1 MVKTNTRSSEARDN
15 PRLPL
20 TDRIAVVTGAARGL
34 GRAIALRLARDGAAI
49 SAWDLNRDGVQETAA
64 MIAGAGG
71 KAIGIQCN
79 SSKADEIARGVAET
93 HAQLGKVSILV
104 NNAALSPFLKF
115 QDITEQI
122 WDDLM
127 AINLKGPFLCCQAV
141 IPDMLGTGWGR
152 IINISS
158 SSAQTG
164 SAHQTHY
171 AASKAGVI
179 GFTKSLAM
187 EFAGSGITVNN
198 VPPGFVNTEGLQEA
212 PVDIENFAART
223 PMKRPGRP
231 ENIAAAVAFLASDD
245 ADYITGHT
253 LSVNGGRYLN

>member
-1 MVKTNTRSSEARDN
+1 MLEGKV
-15 PRLPL
+15 
-20 TDRIAVVTGAARGL
+20 AVVTGAARGL
-34 GRAIALRLARDGAAI
+34 GRAIALRLARDGAAVA
-49 SAWDLNRDGVQETAA
+49 AWDLNGEGAADTARMIIET
-64 MIAGAGG
+64 GG
-71 KAIGIQCN
+71 SAVGLSCN
-79 SSKADEIARGVAET
+79 SAKVDQIARAVDET
-93 HAQLGKVSILV
+93 HRQLGQVTILV
-104 NNAALSPFLKF
+104 NNAALSPFVKF
-115 QDITEQI
+115 QDITEQV

-127 AINLKGPFLCCQAV
+127 AVNLKGPFLCCQAI
-141 IPDMLGTGWGR
+141 IPDMLEAGWGR

-164 SAHQTHY
+164 SSHQTHY

-179 GFTKSLAM
+179 GFTKSLAL
-187 EFAGSGITVNN
+187 EFADSGITVNN

-212 PVDIENFAART
+212 PVDIGGFALTT
-223 PMKRPGRP
+223 PMKRAGKP